1 MIVAV
6 TQCRRQAGAIH
17 YFRSQER
24 FRLSTGAASVN
35 ISSRPD
41 VAQAPEFS
49 GVQSSLAKLANP
61 IHESSLPV
69 CNVQGVFFMGA
80 STH

>member
-1 MIVAV
+1 VIVAV

-49 GVQSSLAKLANP
+49 GVQSSLASPANP
-61 IHESSLPV
+61 IHENSLPV
-69 CNVQGVFFMGA
+69 CNVQGVFFMGVG
-80 STH
+80 TL